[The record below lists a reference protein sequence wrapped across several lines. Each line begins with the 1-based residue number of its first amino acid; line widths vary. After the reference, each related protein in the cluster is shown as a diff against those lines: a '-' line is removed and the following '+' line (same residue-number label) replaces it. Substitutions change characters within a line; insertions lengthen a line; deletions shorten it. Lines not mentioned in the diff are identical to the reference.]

1 MISKG
6 LDFDHVAIVG
16 ILQADSIFYYPEFR
30 SNERAYQLITQV
42 AGRAG
47 RKNKQGKVYLQA
59 YNLNHDVI
67 RYIIHY
73 DYEGLA
79 EKELNDR
86 NEAQYPPMIKLIEIT
101 VKHKKPEMVDLA
113 CLKLSTLLQE
123 KFGTRIS
130 NPMLPGISRLRN
142 LYLRS
147 IIIKSERNTTIL
159 SEIKQSIKDLI
170 PEVMKFTG
178 LSSTRFSVDV
188 DPE

>member
-1 MISKG
+1 M
-6 LDFDHVAIVG
+6 V
-16 ILQADSIFYYPEFR
+16 
-30 SNERAYQLITQV
+30 
-42 AGRAG
+42 
-47 RKNKQGKVYLQA
+47 
-59 YNLNHDVI
+59 
-67 RYIIHY
+67 
-73 DYEGLA
+73 
-79 EKELNDR
+79 
-86 NEAQYPPMIKLIEIT
+86 KLIEIT
-101 VKHKKPEMVDLA
+101 VKHKKPEMADLA
-113 CLKLSTLLQE
+113 CLKLSSLLQE